1 MRSVN
6 VTILV
11 GAAWLLAAGPAAAQ
25 APSSIA
31 ATRRPAEPPA
41 SAQTPAATTPD
52 TLFEIPRVSGPP
64 DLEALLHSGHG
75 SNGENGSSPVVH
87 PAIGLAV
94 TDFRQREPGDGTP
107 VSQPTT
113 VYLSYDDANLYV
125 VFVCSDDPAKVRANI
140 ARRESISDDDQVV
153 VFLDTFRDRK
163 RAYFFATNPVGVQE
177 DGILTEGQDDDKS
190 FDTVWKSDGTLT
202 DSGYVVRMTIPFRSL
217 RFSTDSAQ
225 TWGIAVGRVIQRTNE
240 EAYWP
245 HITKRVKGFVPQ
257 FAPLA
262 GLAHISPGRNLQ
274 LNPYSMLARARVF
287 DSHIPGHQN
296 QGDERIG
303 TDAKMVV
310 RDALTLDAT
319 VTPDFSQVET
329 DDPQVTVNK
338 RFEVQFPEKRPFFLE
353 NAGYFLTPVELFFS
367 RRIVDPGVGLRASGK
382 MGRWAVG
389 AIAMNDR
396 APVEDGDPAFG
407 NDAWIGTVRV
417 QREIGKESHLGVL
430 ATDREFL
437 NSWKYDRMFS
447 VDGRWRAGKNL
458 SVDGQVMRSANGA
471 HEGGGVDGWGT
482 LADLS
487 WDSRHFDYAGKYEAF
502 TPEFDAPL
510 GFVERVGY
518 RQIQQAAE
526 YTFLPHSVVTK
537 YGPTIAASFLWDHSS
552 GQLLDRSLE
561 GQFKVE
567 LEGHTKFRVTRIEA
581 FELFEGLEF
590 LPHTNLVELGTEQL
604 KWASLD
610 ASFAWGTAVNHDP
623 AKGLDPTLGDAL
635 EVDMTLTLR
644 PTSRMK
650 WTQRYVESTLWTIPR
665 SEKYFTERKVR
676 EKVSYQF
683 SRELS
688 LRAIVDLRWDDFNKT
703 LVDAKDPRKR
713 KWAADLVL
721 TYLVHPGTAMYVGY
735 RDEHENLAISGT
747 EVIRS
752 QSADLSVGK
761 QFFVKVSYLIRF

>member
-1 MRSVN
+1 MRPPLRSVS
-6 VTILV
+6 LV
-11 GAAWLLAAGPAAAQ
+11 LCAAASWAGPAAGAQ
-25 APSSIA
+25 
-31 ATRRPAEPPA
+31 
-41 SAQTPAATTPD
+41 QPAAPAAD
-52 TLFEIPRVSGPP
+52 SVLEIPRVTGPP
-64 DLEALLHSGHG
+64 DLQALLRNGHG
-75 SNGENGSSPVVH
+75 SNGQNGTSPVVQS
-87 PAIGLAV
+87 AIGLAL
-94 TDFRQREPGDGTP
+94 TDLRQREPGDGTP

-163 RAYFFATNPVGVQE
+163 RAYFFTTNPLGVQE
-177 DGILTEGQDDDKS
+177 DGIRTEGQDDDKS
-190 FDTVWKSDGTLT
+190 FDTVWSSDGTLT
-202 DSGYVVRMTIPFRSL
+202 DSGYVVRITIPFRSL
-217 RFSTDSAQ
+217 RFSRDSAQ
-225 TWGIAVGRVIQRTNE
+225 IWGVAVGRVIQRTNE

-262 GLAHISPGRNLQ
+262 GLAQISPGRNVQ

-287 DSHIPGHQN
+287 DSHIPGHLN

-329 DDPQVTVNK
+329 DDPQVTVNQ

-367 RRIVDPGVGLRASGK
+367 RRIVDPGIGLRATGK
-382 MGRWAVG
+382 MGRWALG

-396 APVEDGDPAFG
+396 AAVEEGDPAFG

-417 QREIGKESHLGVL
+417 QREIGNESHLGVL

-447 VDGRWRAGKNL
+447 VDGRWRAGKHL
-458 SVDGQVMRSANGA
+458 SLAGQVMRSENGA
-471 HEGGGVDGWGT
+471 HEGGRVDGWGT

-487 WDSRHFDYAGKYEAF
+487 WESRHFDYAGNYEAF

-510 GFVERVGY
+510 GFVKRVGY
-518 RQIQQAAE
+518 RQTKQAAE
-526 YTFLPHSVVTK
+526 YTFRPNGIVTK
-537 YGPTIAASFLWDHSS
+537 YGPSIAASFLWDHSS
-552 GQLLDRSLE
+552 NQLLDRELE
-561 GQFKVE
+561 GQFTVE
-567 LEGHTKFRVTRIEA
+567 LEGHTRFRLTRTEV

-590 LPHTNLVELGTEQL
+590 RPHVNRVEAGTERL
-604 KWASLD
+604 KWASFD

-623 AKGLDPTLGDAL
+623 AKGLDPALGDAL
-635 EVDMTLTLR
+635 EVEVGLTLR

-650 WTQRYVESTLWTIPR
+650 WTQTYIESTLWTRPD
-665 SEKYFTERKVR
+665 SVKYFTERRVR
-676 EKVSYQF
+676 EKLSYQF
-683 SRELS
+683 SRALS
-688 LRAIVDLRWDDFNKT
+688 LRAIVDFKWDDFNTT
-703 LVDAKDPRKR
+703 LVDADDPRER
-713 KWAADLVL
+713 NWAADLVL

-747 EVIRS
+747 DVIRS
-752 QSADLSVGK
+752 QSPDLSVGK